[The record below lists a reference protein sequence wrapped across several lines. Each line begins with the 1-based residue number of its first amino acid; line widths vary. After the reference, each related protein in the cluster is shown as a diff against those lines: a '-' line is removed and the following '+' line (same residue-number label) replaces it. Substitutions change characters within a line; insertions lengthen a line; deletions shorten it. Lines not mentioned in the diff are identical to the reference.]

1 MKNKIILYTCF
12 LALINSF
19 SSCSIDDITTDKTTG
34 EKKSFIMINNS
45 IIKTTFQIRL
55 FDDATN
61 ALITKPMV
69 VGIASNKKLVDL
81 KGIYTNKFITNNG
94 IVNFGIDPNY
104 AISITDTLKLNIVST
119 NENGEY
125 IPIIKKVNLAKVTN
139 KIVVLYHS
147 ASTSNAIA
155 SNSDKANFSIQANV
169 ASGTSPTYISLNGQK
184 YGNPDYAV
192 RSLNWLLRPQ
202 NDDDNWTNWYYKISP
217 GNFTSDIV
225 AEVKFFDALDKNTR
239 TGSIAV
245 YYGKDYYDS
254 EIQNTDGTYETWKNG
269 IKTTGNNSRKGY
281 LTIPA
286 NSYILYLGEGSVKTN
301 SDLNFCTAGFNFS
314 FAGIDATA
322 KPEFAYKT
330 SRTTLQGK
338 TYTQTIGLAQP
349 TKASPVYNTDEL
361 YYGNNKNTVEF
372 ADNLQYAISPNKLD
386 LGGKDAC
393 GKTFNF
399 QVTPIVGLS
408 KYNLL
413 VTAGC
418 SGKNISIAPSLMLLY
433 KKNGSANYGGLTFE
447 NGSATVY
454 LADKTNYDIS
464 GNYNNNS
471 FDFSFST
478 DLSNTEAM
486 RQASLNSN
494 PDFKDVTF
502 TKDALDPLKLKV
514 TLLYKENACPF

>member
-69 VGIASNKKLVDL
+69 VVIASNKKLVDL
-81 KGIYTNKFITNNG
+81 EGIYTNKFTTNNG
-94 IVNFGIDPNY
+94 IINFGIDPNY

-119 NENGEY
+119 NDNGEY
-125 IPIIKKVNLAKVTN
+125 MPIIKKVNLAKVTN

-192 RSLNWLLRPQ
+192 RNLNWLLSPR
-202 NDDDNWTNWYYKISP
+202 NNDDNWYNWYQKSSAGP
-217 GNFTSDIV
+217 FTSDIV
-225 AEVKFFDALDKNTR
+225 AEVKFSDALDKNTR
-239 TGSIAV
+239 TGFIEIV
-245 YYGKDYYDS
+245 YPSGDYEVQY
-254 EIQNTDGTYETWKNG
+254 TDGKYDFWQNG
-269 IKTTGNNSRKGY
+269 KKTTGKNSNSGF
-281 LTIPA
+281 LTIPK
-286 NSYILYLGEGSVKTN
+286 NTEIWFLSEGSQKVN

-330 SRTTLQGK
+330 SRTTLEGK

-464 GNYNNNS
+464 GNYNNNR
-471 FDFSFST
+471 FNFSFST

-514 TLLYKENACPF
+514 TLLYKENTCPF

>member
-69 VGIASNKKLVDL
+69 VVIASNKKLVDL
-81 KGIYTNKFITNNG
+81 EGIYTNKFTTNNG
-94 IVNFGIDPNY
+94 IINFGIDPNY
-104 AISITDTLKLNIVST
+104 AISITDTLKLNIASA

-125 IPIIKKVNLAKVTN
+125 MPIFKRVNLAKVTN

-147 ASTSNAIA
+147 ASSRNAIA

-184 YGNPDYAV
+184 YGNPDYPLWNV
-192 RSLNWLLRPQ
+192 TPYFTKNN
-202 NDDDNWTNWYYKISP
+202 NDDIWVNFYMKKNS

-225 AEVKFFDALDKNTR
+225 AEVKFSDALDKNTR
-239 TGSIAV
+239 TGGIEIV
-245 YYGKDYYDS
+245 YPSGDYVLQY
-254 EIQNTDGTYETWKNG
+254 TDGKYETWINNIQTIGKNS
-269 IKTTGNNSRKGY
+269 NSGF
-281 LTIPA
+281 LTIPKNTEIYFLA
-286 NSYILYLGEGSVKTN
+286 EGSQKVN

-330 SRTTLQGK
+330 SRTTLEGK

-464 GNYNNNS
+464 GNYNNNR
-471 FDFSFST
+471 FNFSFST

-502 TKDALDPLKLKV
+502 TKDVLDPLKLKV

>member
-1 MKNKIILYTCF
+1 MKNKFILYTCF
-12 LALINSF
+12 LTLINSF
-19 SSCSIDDITTDKTTG
+19 YSCSIDDITTDKVTG
-34 EKKSFIMINNS
+34 EEKSFLMINNS

-55 FDDATN
+55 FDDVTN

-125 IPIIKKVNLAKVTN
+125 MPIIKKINLARVTN

-147 ASTSNAIA
+147 ASTRNAIA
-155 SNSDKANFSIQANV
+155 SNSDKANLGIKANV

-184 YGNPDYAV
+184 YGNPNYAV
-192 RSLNWLLRPQ
+192 WNLNWLLKPQ
-202 NDDDNWTNWYYKISP
+202 NDDDNWYNWYQKSSAGP
-217 GNFTSDIV
+217 FTSDIV
-225 AEVKFFDALDKNTR
+225 AEVKFFDELDKNTR

-245 YYGKDYYDS
+245 YYDDLRS
-254 EIQNTDGTYETWKNG
+254 EIQYTDGTYETWKND

-330 SRTTLQGK
+330 SRTTLEGK

-349 TKASPVYNTDEL
+349 TKDNPVYNTDEL

-393 GKTFNF
+393 GKTYNF

-408 KYNLL
+408 KYKLIIS
-413 VTAGC
+413 ASC
-418 SGKNISIAPSLMLLY
+418 SGKNISITPSLMLLY
-433 KKNGSANYGGLTFE
+433 KKSGSANSGGLTFV
-447 NGSATVY
+447 NGAATVY
-454 LADKTNYDIS
+454 LADKTNYDITGS
-464 GNYNNNS
+464 FNNNNIN
-471 FDFSFST
+471 FSFT
-478 DLSNTEAM
+478 TNLSNTAAM

-494 PDFKDVTF
+494 ADLKEVYF
-502 TKDALDPLKLKV
+502 TNDASDPLKQKV
-514 TLLYKENACPF
+514 TLVYKENACPF